1 MTDRIKGYLVTL
13 EADIRE
19 DDSETILNALKMIK
33 GVHNVRPYVK
43 NMEDYMS
50 EYKGRLDE
58 LNDMLKIMHTRR
70 KELVFGKENG

>member
-33 GVHNVRPYVK
+33 GVHNVRTYVK

-58 LNDMLKIMHTRR
+58 LNDMLKIMRARR
-70 KELVFGKENG
+70 EELVFGKENG